1 MNESSQTTTLQ
12 ESKVDPKY
20 EPRVS
25 IEQHEDFHPTEP
37 PNPHGHLRPDGKRE
51 LTEDD
56 AFDILG
62 YSWPSWRKW
71 QVLSVIFAVQVSMNF
86 NASVFPNAVPLLADH
101 FGVSLQAMRVAQ
113 MVFLVAY
120 AFGSELWAPWSE
132 ELGRWPILQCS
143 LFLVNSM
150 SNGLL
155 HSNASCLTM
164 FRSLADSLWSRTQL
178 RRHGRWSLPW
188 WSF

>member
-12 ESKVDPKY
+12 EFKTDPKY

-150 SNGLL
+150 SSRHLY
-155 HSNASCLTM
+155 STTS
-164 FRSLADSLWSRTQL
+164 SLIL
-178 RRHGRWSLPW
+178 
-188 WSF
+188 F